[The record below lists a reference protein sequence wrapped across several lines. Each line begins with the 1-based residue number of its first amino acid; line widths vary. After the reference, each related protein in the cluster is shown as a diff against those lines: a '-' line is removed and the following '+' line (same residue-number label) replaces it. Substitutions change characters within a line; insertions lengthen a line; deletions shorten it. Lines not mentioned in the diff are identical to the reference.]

1 MPLLRPVLKNKS
13 EETWEL
19 LMTKFLNKYMRKFH
33 RWLALPFIVLI
44 VTVLLTRNLPAGAS
58 VQMLQQLLML
68 VMAVTGVYLWVL
80 PWWTKSRRRR

>member
-1 MPLLRPVLKNKS
+1 MLRPVLKNKS

-68 VMAVTGVYLWVL
+68 IMAVTGVYLWVL

>member
-1 MPLLRPVLKNKS
+1 MPLLRLVLKNKP
-13 EETWEL
+13 EETREL
-19 LMTKFLNKYMRKFH
+19 RMTKFLNKYMRKFH

-68 VMAVTGVYLWVL
+68 IMAVTGVYLWVL

>member
-1 MPLLRPVLKNKS
+1 MPLLRLVLKNKF
-13 EETWEL
+13 EKTREL

-58 VQMLQQLLML
+58 AQLLQQLLML
-68 VMAVTGVYLWVL
+68 IMAVTGVYLWVL

>member
-68 VMAVTGVYLWVL
+68 IMAVTGVYLWVL